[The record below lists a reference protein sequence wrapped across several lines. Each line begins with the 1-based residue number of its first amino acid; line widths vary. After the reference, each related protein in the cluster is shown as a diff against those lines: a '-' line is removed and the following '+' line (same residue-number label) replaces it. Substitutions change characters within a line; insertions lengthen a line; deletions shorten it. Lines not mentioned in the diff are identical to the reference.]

1 MENATDKDDEQWL
14 SALAGRADSSGDPKT
29 NLQAQALRRA
39 LQARAEKLEAKVPFA
54 DEGQYQKLLVRLQ
67 REKLLAAKSGWRNSA
82 AWVKTTGA
90 LGLSADVIPWKSPM
104 ILGLTATLVI
114 GIAAVINIRNS
125 ATEKS
130 EMELLRLR
138 GGNATT
144 QIVEE
149 PEVRLAELVQGLRT
163 VGEDP
168 VIERIS
174 NGSIVLTF
182 NASPKVLEYLETP
195 PNRISPSIVNG
206 KITLLLMRP
215 KATPRQN

>member
-1 MENATDKDDEQWL
+1 MENNMDEDDEQWL
-14 SALAGRADSSGDPKT
+14 SALAGRFDPSGDAKT

-54 DEGQYQKLLVRLQ
+54 DEDQYQKLLLRLQ
-67 REKLLAAKSGWRNSA
+67 REKLLAGKSGWRNSA
-82 AWVKTTGA
+82 AWIKTTGA
-90 LGLSADVIPWKSPM
+90 LGLSADVIPWKSPV

-114 GIAAVINIRNS
+114 GIAVAIKVQNS

-130 EMELLRLR
+130 EVEIMRLR
-138 GGNATT
+138 GTNATT

-163 VGEDP
+163 IGEDP

-174 NGSIVLTF
+174 NGSIVLTL
-182 NASPKVLEYLETP
+182 NANPKVLEYLETP
-195 PNRISPSIVNG
+195 PNRISPSIVDG
-206 KITLLLMRP
+206 KVTLLLMRP
-215 KATPRQN
+215 KSTPKPN

>member
-1 MENATDKDDEQWL
+1 MENTPDKDDEQWL
-14 SALAGRADSSGDPKT
+14 SALAGRADPSGDAKT
-29 NLQAQALRRA
+29 NFQAQALRRA
-39 LQARAEKLEAKVPFA
+39 LLERAEKLEVKVPFA
-54 DEGQYQKLLVRLQ
+54 DDDQYQKLLLRLQ

-114 GIAAVINIRNS
+114 GIAAVINIQNS
-125 ATEKS
+125 AAEKS
-130 EMELLRLR
+130 DVELLRLR
-138 GGNATT
+138 GSNATT

-168 VIERIS
+168 VIERIR
-174 NGSIVLTF
+174 NGSIILTL

-195 PNRISPSIVNG
+195 PNRISPSVVDG
-206 KITLLLMRP
+206 KVTLLLTRP
-215 KATPRQN
+215 KSTPKPN